1 MMTKYEN
8 VNERKKITKAG
19 KQGRWK
25 RGGGGGQGPV
35 LRAWFLTPK
44 FFLVYF
50 HMQPK
55 FSCKCSPN
63 LGSS

>member
-8 VNERKKITKAG
+8 VNERKKITKAR

-25 RGGGGGQGPV
+25 RGAWGGKDLCSGPG
-35 LRAWFLTPK
+35 FLTPK

-50 HMQPK
+50 QMQPK
-55 FSCKCSPN
+55 FSSKCSPN